1 MEDIRSLGRDV
12 KKFSEELDKFEQ
24 YLEKDTEPPE
34 CKETIENFRSV
45 VKGTLSSL
53 TTEYSNIKSQVD
65 AASSTSEKFRK
76 LLSSMESLVEKR
88 EVQLSKYGFKPT
100 KQELP
105 PYPGL
110 NSFKISRP
118 EEGVAKKM
126 GTILQKIPHFT
137 PCSKV
142 SACSSTTVGEALIA
156 KYTPAK
162 RKFTENHAPES
173 ASSVQSARLSRYG
186 GDRGENTYVIS
197 SPSKDI
203 KEGQI
208 SDTTRAK
215 KTTFDVEDRF
225 AKYLNKKEMTT
236 EEKASTIESS
246 QGLAKRM
253 ERYSIMP
260 KQDYSPFVIPSQPL
274 EEVKQVKDVG
284 RLLSKYDVRPSK
296 TTSTSVKNPA
306 VKKAESVSPSPA
318 PFTPPAVVQRNA
330 LSSQEDSFIGVV
342 PNNPQQSLA
351 FQDEDLER
359 TVNVPYLFK
368 KSAKPTNFLSTPE
381 MKENR
386 VEVKTP
392 VCNKY
397 GGASP
402 NLGSVST
409 DLFTKSESKLPG
421 LKPTPINE
429 NKDEVNSS
437 DSNNVNNENVDS
449 NYGAA
454 SEVTSVSAVSSI
466 VSKYS
471 KKYN

>member
-1 MEDIRSLGRDV
+1 MVV
-12 KKFSEELDKFEQ
+12 KFNMMIKLKFESAQ
-24 YLEKDTEPPE
+24 LTNYLNLLS
-34 CKETIENFRSV
+34 IMHYFRSV

-105 PYPGL
+105 PYPDL
-110 NSFKISRP
+110 NSFKISKP
-118 EEGVAKKM
+118 EEDHVAKKM
-126 GTILQKIPHFT
+126 GAILQKLPHFT
-137 PCSKV
+137 PRSK
-142 SACSSTTVGEALIA
+142 ACSSTTVGEALIA

-162 RKFTENHAPES
+162 RKFAENQALES
-173 ASSVQSARLSRYG
+173 TSSVQSARLSRYG

-197 SPSKDI
+197 SPSEDM

-208 SDTTRAK
+208 SDTTMAK
-215 KTTFDVEDRF
+215 KTKSDVEDRF
-225 AKYLNKKEMTT
+225 AKYSNKKDVTT

-306 VKKAESVSPSPA
+306 VKKSESVSPSPA
-318 PFTPPAVVQRNA
+318 PFTPPALLQRNA

-342 PNNPQQSLA
+342 PNNPRQSLA

-368 KSAKPTNFLSTPE
+368 KPAQPTNFLSTPE
-381 MKENR
+381 MKENI

-392 VCNKY
+392 VCTKY
-397 GGASP
+397 GATSP
-402 NLGSVST
+402 NSGSVST

-421 LKPTPINE
+421 LKPTSTNE
-429 NKDEVNSS
+429 NKDKVDSS
-437 DSNNVNNENVDS
+437 DGNNVNNENVDS

-454 SEVTSVSAVSSI
+454 YEVTSVSAVSSI